1 MLLLLLSEPDSRML
15 FLETIGTVSSGCD
28 ATGNRMV
35 VTTDHV
41 FFVNLTTTIMM
52 MMMMMVLASSCLDS
66 CHKRHSQSQWWNN
79 VGAIS
84 DVAVERRYGRR
95 SSLLLLIGR

>member
-1 MLLLLLSEPDSRML
+1 MLLLLLSEPDSRMVTV
-15 FLETIGTVSSGCD
+15 ETIGTVLSGCD
-28 ATGNRMV
+28 TTGNRMV

-41 FFVNLTTTIMM
+41 FFVNLTTTMM
-52 MMMMMVLASSCLDS
+52 MTVLVSSCLDS

-84 DVAVERRYGRR
+84 DVAVERRCGRR
-95 SSLLLLIGR
+95 SSLLLLIRR